1 MLMIYQQIAV
11 QRSIAVVVINQMTTK
26 FDHNSSGSDEAKLA
40 PALGK
45 PQIITY
51 MLLDSSYTIVPVV
64 IAVLYAT

>member
-1 MLMIYQQIAV
+1 MLTSSCCYCICMLMLVRQIAV

-45 PQIITY
+45 PGV
-51 MLLDSSYTIVPVV
+51 D
-64 IAVLYAT
+64 